1 MALRTINAP
10 GVEIREVD
18 MSDYSRSLVGS
29 DVLVCGFASKGP
41 DYLTNKIGSK
51 TLWTQVYG
59 TPETEAER
67 YFYKACMEAIEQG
80 ANLHCAKIP
89 YVMSAGD
96 VNDHY
101 CEEVFRVGVRGQYLS
116 GHAAL
121 SSITEI
127 DPSIQKFFY
136 IENDLPESEAE
147 VEIINEA
154 KERVE
159 ELSATIHDI
168 NLCLEKGESFLGEAG
183 DMAYGAINS
192 LIEALNDDSP
202 KARSVR
208 ILRLFRTEEDI
219 KENKARNSDET
230 AKQIRDAI
238 YNNIHPVTETP
249 PERDLQ
255 EINVWLGK
263 LKASCE
269 KSVRDASLLG
279 GVVSDTVKYLVKEKI
294 LDNVFSKYPVDETRK
309 SKSKKDTAKD
319 TQDTVEPVEM
329 VDLQSLGEILV
340 DLVNA
345 WNELTPG
352 VGKTS
357 SVKNLDADDFDDYDS
372 EERKPDVGTIH
383 IVDVS
388 RAKYGKAITKNPED
402 PYYKECLG
410 IMPVITTAANA
421 LYCQQILP
429 PSTDGFGFNLVKD
442 IRTSNMKDELRD
454 KYYSKLAPN
463 SCFVLE
469 QKDSSIPFGVKGSTE
484 NMDTAAFRDSLTMRG
499 NDYFPAL
506 FFNEDGVIDREH
518 LKEIGIVVFK
528 VYVDANQSSKV
539 SYQVVESFVGSLDP
553 DAINPSTH
561 ASTFIDRI
569 VNSRSEYIKCFSNV
583 VTDTNRELYN
593 NCDIG
598 FIHDQYAGS
607 MGMYEPEMFKYISY
621 KTITDSLTRIFDRN
635 SDLNETTI
643 DIVCDAGVST
653 IGQAVKDISQATGIA
668 LYDPAL
674 MYPLRSDSGSENWR
688 AIINMYDTFCKKTRK
703 DCMYIVDAP
712 RNFAL
717 DGKRKA
723 VRETKKNTSIDLT
736 IIPRLRYIGGTN
748 SSYGAGYCDW
758 FSVVDDYSGESYW
771 CPPSVQAMGCYVN
784 CDINY
789 NYWDAPAGMKRG
801 IIAANDVAFNPNIQ
815 QAGNVYLKNWN
826 YAVKYPDEGVILEGQ
841 KTFQTRPS
849 AFDRVNVRR
858 LFLRLERYVW
868 RQARY
873 FVYEPN
879 TAVTRQRFHDRI
891 DPYFQ
896 SVKAAGGMYDYRIIC
911 DETVNTPE
919 TIDNN
924 ELRVVIGIK
933 PTKTIEFI
941 LIQFV
946 ALRTGGSWEELANI

>member
-18 MSDYSRSLVGS
+18 ISDYSRSLAGS

-41 DYLTNKIGSK
+41 DYLTNTIGSK
-51 TLWTQVYG
+51 TLWTQIYG

-67 YFYKACMEAIEQG
+67 YFYKASMEAIEQG
-80 ANLHCAKIP
+80 ANLHCAKLP
-89 YVMSAGD
+89 YVMSTGE

-116 GHAAL
+116 NHVAL
-121 SSITEI
+121 SNITAI

-136 IENDLPESEAE
+136 IENDLPESEAKVE
-147 VEIINEA
+147 VLTEV
-154 KERVE
+154 KDRVE

-168 NLCLEKGESFLGEAG
+168 NVCLERGESFLGEAG
-183 DMAYGAINS
+183 DMAYDTIRA
-192 LIEALNDDSP
+192 LIEVLDDDSP
-202 KARSVR
+202 KSRSARL
-208 ILRLFRTEEDI
+208 LRRFRSEEEI
-219 KENKARNSDET
+219 KDNVARGVDE
-230 AKQIRDAI
+230 AEKEIRDAI
-238 YNNIHPVTETP
+238 YKNVGPVTATSP
-249 PERDLQ
+249 DRDLA
-255 EINVWLGK
+255 EINIWLGK
-263 LKASCE
+263 LKAGCE
-269 KSVRDASLLG
+269 ASIRQASLLG
-279 GVVSDTVKYLVKEKI
+279 GVVEDTVKYLIKDKI
-294 LDNVFSKYPVDETRK
+294 LDAVFSKYPVDQAESRK
-309 SKSKKDTAKD
+309 SKKTAKD
-319 TQDTVEPVEM
+319 GASDAEPVEII
-329 VDLQSLGEILV
+329 DLQSLGQILT

-345 WNELTPG
+345 WNEIDLG
-352 VGKTS
+352 QGKTS
-357 SVKNLDADDFDDYDS
+357 SVKILPATDFDDYDA
-372 EERKPDVGTIH
+372 EERKPDVGTLH
-383 IVDVS
+383 LVDIS
-388 RAKYGKAITKNPED
+388 RAKYGKAITKNPDE

-410 IMPVITTAANA
+410 IMPIVTTAANA

-429 PSTDGFGFNLVKD
+429 TTTEGSGFNLVKD
-442 IRTSNMKDELRD
+442 IRTSNMKDSFKQE
-454 KYYSKLAPN
+454 YYSKLPDQ
-463 SCFVLE
+463 CFVLE
-469 QKDSSIPFGVKGSTE
+469 QKDSGIPFGVVGSSE
-484 NMDTAAFRDSLTMRG
+484 NLDTSAFRDSLTMRG

-506 FFNEDGVIDREH
+506 FFNDDGVIDREH

-553 DAINPSTH
+553 NAINPSTH

-569 VNSRSEYIKCFSNV
+569 VNTRSEYIKCFSNV
-583 VTDTNRELYN
+583 VTDTNREQYN

-598 FIHDQYAGS
+598 FIHNQYAGS
-607 MGMYEPEMFKYISY
+607 IGMYEPEMYKYISY
-621 KTITDSLTRIFDRN
+621 KSITDALTRIFDRN
-635 SDLNETTI
+635 SDLNEITL

-653 IGQAVKDISQATGIA
+653 IAQAIKDISPSLGIA
-668 LYDPAL
+668 MYDPAL
-674 MYPLRSDSGSENWR
+674 MYPLKSDTGTENWR

-703 DCMYIVDAP
+703 DCMYVVDAP

-723 VRETKKNTSIDLT
+723 VRETKRNTSIDLT

-748 SSYGAGYCDW
+748 SSYGAGYSDW

-771 CPPSVQAMGCYVN
+771 CPPSIQAMGAYVFT
-784 CDINY
+784 DINY

-801 IIAANDVAFNPNIQ
+801 VIAANDVAFNPNMQ
-815 QAGNVYLKNWN
+815 QAGNIYLKNWN

-868 RQARY
+868 KQARY

-879 TAVTRQRFHDRI
+879 TAATRQRFHDRI

>member
-18 MSDYSRSLVGS
+18 LSEYSRSLVGS

-41 DYLTNKIGSK
+41 DYLTNTIGSK

-67 YFYKACMEAIEQG
+67 YFYKASMEAIEQG
-80 ANLHCAKIP
+80 ANLHCAKLP
-89 YVMSAGD
+89 YVMSTGE

-116 GHAAL
+116 NHVAL
-121 SSITEI
+121 SNITAI

-136 IENDLPESEAE
+136 VENDLPESEAK
-147 VEIINEA
+147 VEILMEVRD
-154 KERVE
+154 RVE

-168 NLCLEKGESFLGEAG
+168 NVCLERGESFLGEAG
-183 DMAYGAINS
+183 DMAYDTIRA
-192 LIEALNDDSP
+192 LIEVLDDDSP
-202 KARSVR
+202 RSRSARL
-208 ILRLFRTEEDI
+208 LRRFRTEEEI
-219 KENKARNSDET
+219 KDNVARGIDE
-230 AKQIRDAI
+230 AEKEIRDAV
-238 YNNIHPVTETP
+238 YKNVGPVTGTS
-249 PERDLQ
+249 PERDLS
-255 EINVWLGK
+255 EINIWLGK
-263 LKASCE
+263 MKAGCE
-269 KSVRDASLLG
+269 ASIRQASLRG
-279 GVVSDTVKYLVKEKI
+279 GVVKETVEYLIKDKI
-294 LDNVFSKYPVDETRK
+294 LDAVFSKYPVDSTDI
-309 SKSKKDTAKD
+309 SKKGKKAPKD
-319 TQDTVEPVEM
+319 GDSDAEPVDII
-329 VDLQSLGEILV
+329 DLQSLAQILT

-345 WNELTPG
+345 WNDLDMG
-352 VGKTS
+352 GGRTS
-357 SVKNLDADDFDDYDS
+357 SVRILPATDFDDYDS
-372 EERKPDVGTIH
+372 EERKPDVGTLH

-388 RAKYGKAITKNPED
+388 RAKYGKAITKNPNE

-410 IMPVITTAANA
+410 IMPIVTTASNA

-429 PSTDGFGFNLVKD
+429 TTTEGSGFNLVKD
-442 IRTSNMKDELRD
+442 IRTSNMKDSFKQE
-454 KYYSKLAPN
+454 YYSKLPDQ
-463 SCFVLE
+463 CFVLE
-469 QKDSSIPFGVKGSTE
+469 QKDSGIPFGVKGSSE
-484 NMDTAAFRDSLTMRG
+484 NLDTSAFRDSLTMRG

-506 FFNEDGVIDREH
+506 FFNDDGVIDREH

-528 VYVDANQSSKV
+528 IYVDANQSSKV

-553 DAINPSTH
+553 NAINPSTH

-569 VNSRSEYIKCFSNV
+569 VNTRSEYIKCFSNV
-583 VTDTNRELYN
+583 VTDTNREQYN

-598 FIHDQYAGS
+598 FIHNQYAGS
-607 MGMYEPEMFKYISY
+607 IGMYEPEMYKYISY
-621 KTITDSLTRIFDRN
+621 KSITDALTRIFDRN
-635 SDLNETTI
+635 SDLNEITL

-653 IGQAVKDISQATGIA
+653 IAQAIKDISPSLGIA
-668 LYDPAL
+668 MYDPAL
-674 MYPLRSDSGSENWR
+674 MYPLKSDTGSENWR

-703 DCMYIVDAP
+703 DCMYVVDAP

-723 VRETKKNTSIDLT
+723 VRETKRNTSIDLT

-748 SSYGAGYCDW
+748 SSYGAGYSDW

-771 CPPSVQAMGCYVN
+771 CPPSIQAMGAYVFT
-784 CDINY
+784 DINY

-801 IIAANDVAFNPNIQ
+801 VVAANDVAFNPNMQ
-815 QAGNVYLKNWN
+815 QAGNIYLKNWN

-868 RQARY
+868 KQARY

-879 TAVTRQRFHDRI
+879 TAATRQRFHDRI

-919 TIDNN
+919 TIDRN
-924 ELRVVIGIK
+924 ELRVIIGIK